1 MSNVLNAMRD
11 FAAGKINESVLRG
24 QVAETN
30 TDSGYDFE
38 NDEMFMQE
46 CADACVPLIIEDMLM
61 DESSL
66 ENLEEDVREAFLR
79 VKGYLVENGV
89 MSEATVSLSNPKVTV
104 VKMSKAARK
113 NRLTS
118 IIALKMARKDNSNA
132 YKKYKLG
139 QRIKK
144 ENFSTIMSKY
154 GAKAERLANKLIMKT
169 KKGKVG
175 AVVEAKKAEKKK

>member
-1 MSNVLNAMRD
+1 MSNMLNAMRE

-24 QVAETN
+24 KVNE
-30 TDSGYDFE
+30 SVEEPGYDFE
-38 NDEMFMQE
+38 NDELFMQE

-61 DESSL
+61 DESAL
-66 ENLEEDVREAFLR
+66 ESLEEDVRDAFLR
-79 VKGYLVENGV
+79 VKGYLVENGI
-89 MSEATVSLSNPKVTV
+89 MSEATVSLSNPKINV
-104 VKMSKAARK
+104 VRLNKAARK

-144 ENFSTIMSKY
+144 ENFATIMSKY